1 MFYPGR
7 KEGTM
12 KKNKKEWTSSR
23 SKKLEECCNDIFY
36 TFETPCGGGEVP
48 YMSATEFIDSISPW
62 ETLFDEIESQD
73 IEPLKKIL
81 KDDDEGIF
89 SKVYAAIR
97 VSFALGYTCG
107 QILDAQDA
115 ETGLILKA
123 LREKKALLYLP
134 HKKSAAAEREMV
146 NNYIIKNR
154 KKILK

>member
-1 MFYPGR
+1 
-7 KEGTM
+7 
-12 KKNKKEWTSSR
+12 
-23 SKKLEECCNDIFY
+23 
-36 TFETPCGGGEVP
+36 
-48 YMSATEFIDSISPW
+48 
-62 ETLFDEIESQD
+62 
-73 IEPLKKIL
+73 
-81 KDDDEGIF
+81 
-89 SKVYAAIR
+89 
-97 VSFALGYTCG
+97 LGYTCG